1 MSTLLGNAITF
12 LDSIGFF
19 DVVLPFLL
27 VFTLVYGILEKT
39 KLLGTED
46 RKPKKNLNAMVAFTI
61 AFFVVA
67 ASNIVTAIKTSLP
80 WVMLILVIF
89 ISLLLLTGIFAKDE
103 EFDLFTKYPKFK
115 NWILVFVVLAVVAIF
130 LSAFNYLQPLLNYV
144 QGGAGSNVGSAL
156 VLLLV
161 VGAAMW
167 YIVSNNATEESG
179 KNSK

>member
-1 MSTLLGNAITF
+1 MGTLLGNAIAF

-46 RKPKKNLNAMVAFTI
+46 KKPKKNLNAMIAFTI

-103 EFDLFTKYPKFK
+103 EFELFSKYPKFK
-115 NWILVFVVLAVVAIF
+115 NWVLGFVVLEVVAIF
-130 LSAFNYLQPLLNYV
+130 LSAFNYLQPLLDYV
-144 QGGAGSNVGSAL
+144 QGGAGSNVGSAV

-167 YIVSNNATEESG
+167 FIIGNKSEESG
-179 KNSK
+179 GKKSG